1 MSSKFVEISQCS
13 FCPWLCGDVEFTCN
27 NPETLDRKIKDIS
40 KIPEWCPLDELCDV
54 EEEG

>member
-1 MSSKFVEISQCS
+1 MSSKFVEIEQCS

-40 KIPEWCPLDELCDV
+40 KIPSWCPLDELCDV